1 MSQLPQPCCTANAV
15 PVLQRD
21 AKGQYLF
28 DLLCHHL
35 NLLEKDYFG
44 IRFVDPDKQR
54 VSGSERCDR
63 GPMQSALRCGC
74 SLVLYCVQCV
84 ALGCSVLLLPTPCA
98 HPDLCSV
105 PRAAPTACTVGRA
118 GHGIAPVWPSGSKE
132 YSWWQIF
139 VTELLQSLS
148 FSFQHWLEFTK
159 SVVKQMRGKHCS
171 QYKQN
176 TEQCPAGRCMAQLG
190 VPHPCRG
197 DVRVGAQ
204 PAWTGGGGGGVCPE
218 VWWQVGD
225 GAAVPTAQPPFTM
238 CFRVKFYPTDPAA
251 LKEEITR

>member
-1 MSQLPQPCCTANAV
+1 MTEAPCRA
-15 PVLQRD
+15 
-21 AKGQYLF
+21 
-28 DLLCHHL
+28 H
-35 NLLEKDYFG
+35 
-44 IRFVDPDKQR
+44 
-54 VSGSERCDR
+54 
-63 GPMQSALRCGC
+63 CG
-74 SLVLYCVQCV
+74 V
-84 ALGCSVLLLPTPCA
+84 AAAWCCIVCSVWHWAALCSSCPHRVPTLICAVSPGLLPPPA
-98 HPDLCSV
+98 LWAGLGMGLPLCGLLV
-105 PRAAPTACTVGRA
+105 P
-118 GHGIAPVWPSGSKE
+118 KE

-176 TEQCPAGRCMAQLG
+176 TEQCPAGRCMVQLG